1 MGIAVGSRVMDVR
14 VHHVDV
20 SVENSAAR
28 GAAEQASDSDLATI
42 AKVDAA

>member
-1 MGIAVGSRVMDVR
+1 MDVR

-20 SVENSAAR
+20 SVENSIAR
-28 GAAEQASDSDLATI
+28 GAAEQPSGSDLATI